1 MRKKINIKELKKI
14 QLNILNYVDKFCR
27 ENNINYWI
35 DCGTLLG
42 AVRHK
47 GYIPW
52 DDDIDIGML
61 RDDYINFMN
70 SFNKNNDSNY
80 KFHCYELDKNW
91 YYPYGKVLAEDTILY
106 EPDEETG
113 IRSSVYIDVFIYDNV
128 LDDEKV
134 ISKMFKK
141 RDIYTKLNN
150 LQMNRHFVSSSKQ
163 RYNWIRYPFHILMQL
178 FPKRYFV
185 KKNINN
191 STKFK
196 DVNTNVVGNFTS
208 VTKMTCKK
216 DIFKSFTQLEFEGK
230 KYMAPIGYKE
240 WLQNFYGDYMK
251 LPPEEKRV
259 SHHRFVAYYK

>member
-1 MRKKINIKELKKI
+1 MKKKIDIDELKKI
-14 QLNILNYVDKFCR
+14 QLNILDYINKFCK

-61 RDDYINFMN
+61 REDYIKFMN
-70 SFNKNNDSNY
+70 SFNNNNDSNY

-91 YYPYGKVLAEDTILY
+91 YYPYGKVLDERTILY

-113 IRSSVYIDVFIYDNV
+113 IKSSVYIDVFIYDRV
-128 LDDEKV
+128 IDDEKI
-134 ISKMFKK
+134 ISKMFKR

-150 LQMNRHFVSSSKQ
+150 LQMNRHFVSNNKQ
-163 RYNWIRYPFHILMQL
+163 KYNWFRYPFHLLMQL

-185 KKNINN
+185 KKNIKN
-191 STKFK
+191 SMKYCNI
-196 DVNTNVVGNFTS
+196 DTNVVGNFTS